1 MNGTDFKSQVIAA
14 ARKNGIDLIGFASKE
29 RFAGVDAQHN
39 PFSIF
44 PEAQTVIM
52 IGRRICRGALRGVEE
67 GTNFGDYALFGKNWL
82 EDEFL
87 SVSCYNLVNMLEDNG
102 SKNAEAPLTVV
113 NTRGFDLPE
122 TGDHGTMIFTVL
134 GIAQLTHSHEDYAQ
148 VTIPTVAP
156 TCTQTG
162 LTEGKHCSVCNEAFY
177 RLHFRKY
184 CNYIRFLQQSHRLRF
199 ICCVNT

>member
-1 MNGTDFKSQVIAA
+1 MNATDFKSQIIASA
-14 ARKNGIDLIGFASKE
+14 KKNGIDLIGFASKA
-29 RFAGVDAQHN
+29 RFANVVAQHN

-102 SKNAEAPLTVV
+102 SANAEAPLTVV

-122 TGDHGTMIFTVL
+122 TGDNGTMMFTVF
-134 GIAQLTHSHEDYAQ
+134 GILAMAGAAAVIVLAS
-148 VTIPTVAP
+148 
-156 TCTQTG
+156 
-162 LTEGKHCSVCNEAFY
+162 
-177 RLHFRKY
+177 RKKR
-184 CNYIRFLQQSHRLRF
+184 NVR
-199 ICCVNT
+199 